1 MDEAAVRGVR
11 ETTYWLAI
19 CVALLTGAVTIVCAL
34 YLRLPLRDP
43 DGFLGP
49 TYVRLPLIVALMLA
63 VDIVPR
69 AVARAS
75 SVRTAAD
82 EAVAIARERWP
93 WRRLRSALIGLV

>member
-1 MDEAAVRGVR
+1 MDETAVRR
-11 ETTYWLAI
+11 TSETTYWLAVG
-19 CVALLTGAVTIVCAL
+19 VALVSFVVTVACAL

-63 VDIVPR
+63 VDVVPR

-75 SVRTAAD
+75 SVRTVG
-82 EAVAIARERWP
+82 EQVVVVAQERWP
-93 WRRLRSALIGLV
+93 WHRLRLALIGLL